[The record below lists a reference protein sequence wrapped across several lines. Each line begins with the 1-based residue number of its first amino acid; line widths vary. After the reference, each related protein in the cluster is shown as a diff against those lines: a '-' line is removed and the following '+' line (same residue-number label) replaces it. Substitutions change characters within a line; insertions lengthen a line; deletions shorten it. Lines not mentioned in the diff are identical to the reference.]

1 MNEIAKQAEF
11 NVDFT
16 PSKITIRNEEQ
27 LKELIDK
34 TVNHYSS
41 MVFTDESIPEAKK
54 SKAELNKISKILD
67 DQRKAVKKEYSAPLT
82 EFEKKIKGYVDEIAI
97 AGTKIN
103 DFVSDYEEKEKQ
115 KRLNTLNELIAEIAP
130 NYEIEPEELEINS
143 SWINKTSFTA
153 KGELTKKTLE
163 EVTFQMR
170 LIYDR
175 KKRIEADKVVIG
187 NYAKAVG
194 LDPESWV
201 TQVENG
207 LYATD
212 LMKRIDSAVV
222 AKREREK
229 REEQQRIARE
239 EQAEKDR
246 IAKEEYEQAMKELRE
261 RQVDNKTIDEETG
274 EILVDDFETERQEVE
289 TYQTVTLK
297 LTGTHEQLSALN
309 NFIVNEGIIVEVI

>member
-11 NVDFT
+11 NVDFK
-16 PSKITIRNEEQ
+16 PSKITIQNEEQ

-34 TVNHYSS
+34 TVNHYSN

-54 SKAELNKISKILD
+54 SKAELNKISKMLE

-82 EFEKKIKGYVDEIAI
+82 EFEKKIKGYVDEIAS
-97 AGTKIN
+97 AGKKIN

-130 NYEIEPEELEINS
+130 NYEIEPEELETNP

-170 LIYDR
+170 LIHDR
-175 KKRIEADKVVIG
+175 KKRIEEDKVVIG

-201 TQVENG
+201 TQIENG
-207 LYATD
+207 LYASD
-212 LMKRIDSAVV
+212 LMKQIDIAVI
-222 AKREREK
+222 AKREREE

-297 LTGTHEQLSALN
+297 LTGTHEQLSSLN
-309 NFIVNEGIIVEVI
+309 NFIVNEGIIVEVM